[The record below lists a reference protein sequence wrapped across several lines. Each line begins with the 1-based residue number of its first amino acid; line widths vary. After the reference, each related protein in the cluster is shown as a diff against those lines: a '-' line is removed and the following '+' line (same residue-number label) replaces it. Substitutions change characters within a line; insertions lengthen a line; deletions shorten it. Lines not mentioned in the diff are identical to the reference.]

1 MRGKRY
7 IWSML
12 ALGTGLIVAPFILGD
27 GAGVT
32 PLAAVVFVGVVA
44 IAVAAAALLVG
55 PMGRIAWV
63 LVPLGLWHA
72 VVPRVLEA
80 TPQVGESYAI
90 IAGTAI
96 AVLGAITGFENRT
109 SVPWEKVEFVLTD
122 EDQAWLR
129 EAGRRQGG
137 KTA

>member
-1 MRGKRY
+1 
-7 IWSML
+7 
-12 ALGTGLIVAPFILGD
+12 
-27 GAGVT
+27 
-32 PLAAVVFVGVVA
+32 
-44 IAVAAAALLVG
+44 
-55 PMGRIAWV
+55 
-63 LVPLGLWHA
+63 
-72 VVPRVLEA
+72 
-80 TPQVGESYAI
+80 VGESYAI